1 MARLKV
7 SNDTQYAFGPLKSDF
22 SNLFALALAEG
33 NSQVSLQHAANRR
46 GLHAL
51 ILLVVFALGL
61 TLWMDLRIIRSLIGR
76 LTVAVRVAT
85 RIANGSLGEPIEPGS
100 DDEIGRL
107 LRGLE
112 RMDRQLTAVVGQVRD
127 RARMLDSHA
136 VDIADGNDA
145 LGRRTELQAMR
156 LTRTSGAM
164 ASIAATLEENARLG
178 RDADLAAIDAQGQS
192 EHGRLAV
199 GEAVRSMEAIDLTSR
214 RMRDMLDLID
224 QVAFQTRLLSLNA
237 AVEAAQAGEHGR
249 GFSVVATEIRQL
261 AQRCAEATRDIR
273 ELVRASDEAVRSGL
287 SRVARAGE
295 AIESI
300 DSSVNRLAEAMGA
313 MLVAGRAQAGEIA
326 AVNKAVIDMDAMT
339 RENAALGEQAAAAS
353 HSMRTSATTLLEE
366 VGFFTLMGTA
376 PPPLVVNDVDE
387 SSRETFAS
395 RLPVAA

>member
-1 MARLKV
+1 
-7 SNDTQYAFGPLKSDF
+7 
-22 SNLFALALAEG
+22 
-33 NSQVSLQHAANRR
+33 
-46 GLHAL
+46 
-51 ILLVVFALGL
+51 
-61 TLWMDLRIIRSLIGR
+61 
-76 LTVAVRVAT
+76 VAT

-107 LRGLE
+107 LRSLE

-136 VDIADGNDA
+136 ADIADGNDA
-145 LGRRTELQAMR
+145 LGRRTELQATR

-178 RDADLAAIDAQGQS
+178 RDADLAAIEARGQS

-287 SRVARAGE
+287 SRFARAGE

-300 DSSVNRLAEAMGA
+300 DSSVNRLAEAMGV
-313 MLVAGRAQAGEIA
+313 MLVAGRAQAGEVA
-326 AVNKAVIDMDAMT
+326 AVNKAVIDMDAVT

-353 HSMRTSATTLLEE
+353 HSMRISATTLLEE

-376 PPPLVVNDVDE
+376 PLPLVVNDVDE
-387 SSRETFAS
+387 SSQETFDS